1 MPTITIK
8 PSNKKDKKYDAFIY
22 YNNAQKRPKVVS
34 FGAKGYD
41 DYVGTE
47 SSATTKQ
54 REAYLSRHDKE
65 KDQSFD
71 TPGALSYY
79 LLWGKSRSIR
89 ENIKSFKKRYNL
101 K

>member
-22 YNNAQKRPKVVS
+22 YNNKQKRPKVIS

-41 DYVGTE
+41 DYTIG
-47 SSATTKQ
+47 ATNRQ
-54 REAYLSRHDKE
+54 RESYLSRHDKE
-65 KDQSFD
+65 KNQKWD
-71 TPGALSYY
+71 TAGKLS
-79 LLWGKSRSIR
+79 LEILWGKSRSIR
-89 ENIKSFKKRYNL
+89 ENIKSYKKKYNL